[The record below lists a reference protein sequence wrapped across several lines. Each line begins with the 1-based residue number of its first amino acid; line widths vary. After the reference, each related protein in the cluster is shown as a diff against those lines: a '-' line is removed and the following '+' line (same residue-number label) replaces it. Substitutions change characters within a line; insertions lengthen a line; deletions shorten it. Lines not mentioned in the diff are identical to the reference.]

1 MRIQSK
7 RGVKG
12 RLLCVCVCVCV
23 CEGALELRFS
33 LSGVSGEKKT
43 MYNEFMTSDCFQ

>member
-12 RLLCVCVCVCV
+12 SLLCVCVCVY
-23 CEGALELRFS
+23 EGALELRFS